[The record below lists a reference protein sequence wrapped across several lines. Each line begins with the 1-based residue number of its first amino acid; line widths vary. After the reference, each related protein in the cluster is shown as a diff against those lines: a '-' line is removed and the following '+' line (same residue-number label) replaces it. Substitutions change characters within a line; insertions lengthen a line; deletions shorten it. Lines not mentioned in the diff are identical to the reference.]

1 MRAVSAVVPEELSR
15 EWVSA
20 KAWSAFKYA
29 LLIAPS
35 TEVGKWLSSTINFRM
50 FLRMYS
56 AASTPPWPSN
66 TWSPKLNKASILLGS
81 NARPKICSSSRNKPR
96 KRLLVTEILH
106 LPQDVPWDYQYKC
119 VHPPC
124 TVWVPSLPSYLNEIL
139 VKSSI
144 ATLKG
149 TSDQCN
155 CPPCPTLRDMRQITI
170 YQSWQDRR
178 QTLIPKPWR
187 TRNWV
192 ITLTSSS
199 GMNAVVLML
208 CRNTCRGGFPTFNC
222 LKLWK
227 VWAFSSSNPVPLSL
241 YPPSS
246 TVKGGEK
253 SAPAAISVRKA

>member
-29 LLIAPS
+29 LLIASS

-56 AASTPPWPSN
+56 AASAPPWPSN
-66 TWSPKLNKASILLGS
+66 TWSQKFNKASILLGS
-81 NARPKICSSSRNKPR
+81 NARPKLCSSSRNKPR

-155 CPPCPTLRDMRQITI
+155 CPPCPTFRDTRQITI
-170 YQSWQDRR
+170 NQS
-178 QTLIPKPWR
+178 
-187 TRNWV
+187 
-192 ITLTSSS
+192 
-199 GMNAVVLML
+199 
-208 CRNTCRGGFPTFNC
+208 
-222 LKLWK
+222 
-227 VWAFSSSNPVPLSL
+227 
-241 YPPSS
+241 
-246 TVKGGEK
+246 
-253 SAPAAISVRKA
+253 